1 MEDISEMSCCQSV
14 ASSALKVVSKP
25 SMATKASSAVLDSR
39 LLQSG
44 AGSTSLS
51 AILTPRHRAYAA
63 CHVIQFH
70 FCMSKTDIRSL
81 KITAYCNIPIVCGIF
96 FFKCIASP
104 FRIHELTHFFVQGP
118 LSCHGHRAYCS
129 QLSCCSWKMPAIPH
143 QYNDFLQHCMHS
155 QLKDISIV
163 LWYI

>member
-1 MEDISEMSCCQSV
+1 MAGLIKFSLKSYKMRQVCCYIQRNML
-14 ASSALKVVSKP
+14 LK
-25 SMATKASSAVLDSR
+25 
-39 LLQSG
+39 
-44 AGSTSLS
+44 
-51 AILTPRHRAYAA
+51 RA
-63 CHVIQFH
+63 QFH